1 MRVPSSPQELQPLK
15 VNLPLHV
22 QALKEFKCSSTSA
35 ATPQNDGVKR
45 RHAFE
50 TIEQRRRSA
59 TGRKERTRDVI
70 SLGNVSIL
78 MGFFFVFFA
87 IALSYH
93 EA

>member
-1 MRVPSSPQELQPLK
+1 MVPSSPQELQPLE
-15 VNLPLHV
+15 VNLPLLHA

-35 ATPQNDGVKR
+35 ATPQNDGAKR

-78 MGFFFVFFA
+78 MRFLFA
-87 IALSYH
+87 IALSCH